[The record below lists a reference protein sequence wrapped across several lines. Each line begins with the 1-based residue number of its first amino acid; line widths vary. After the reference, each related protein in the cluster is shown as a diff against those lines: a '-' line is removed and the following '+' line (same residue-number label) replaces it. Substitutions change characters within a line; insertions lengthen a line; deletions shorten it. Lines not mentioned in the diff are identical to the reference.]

1 MAAPH
6 LSVRLVLGFGE
17 DLPDSVVSLNEAI
30 LGYGPSR
37 HAIEAP
43 PRTGPA
49 LINTRLLSLGTGAF
63 LFGLYLLGDLAS
75 VVLGP
80 ARSDRPRSPRPDH
93 GAGVS
98 RQNTGT
104 CHGGVNRDGC

>member
-17 DLPDSVVSLNEAI
+17 DLPDSVISLNEAI

-63 LFGLYLLGDLAS
+63 LFGLYCSAISLPSCSAPREATGRDL
-75 VVLGP
+75 
-80 ARSDRPRSPRPDH
+80 
-93 GAGVS
+93 
-98 RQNTGT
+98 
-104 CHGGVNRDGC
+104 RDQIMAQV